1 MQIDIAFE
9 FAKVY
14 NIERAD
20 VVMGQ
25 KFTLL
30 SDFDNGKWFSD
41 NDPVLSLIVNGRD
54 AEVSANEKGA
64 TTILIM
70 DSALAIQKI
79 LTINVVEAIA
89 APAVTLGVSAGSPIP
104 K

>member
-1 MQIDIAFE
+1 MQIDIAFD

-20 VVMGQ
+20 VVVGQ
-25 KFTLL
+25 SFTLL

-41 NDPVLSLIVNGRD
+41 NDPVLSLRVNGKD
-54 AEVSANEKGA
+54 ADVVANEKGS

-70 DSALAIQKI
+70 NSVLEVQKI
-79 LTINVVEAIA
+79 LTINVVDTIVTPASSLGA
-89 APAVTLGVSAGSPIP
+89 TAGAPIL

>member
-25 KFTLL
+25 NFTLL

-41 NDPVLSLIVNGRD
+41 NDPVLSLRVNGKD
-54 AEVSANEKGA
+54 ADVVANEKGS

-70 DSALAIQKI
+70 NSVLEVQKI
-79 LTINVVEAIA
+79 LTINVVDAIVPLASDLGIA
-89 APAVTLGVSAGSPIP
+89 AGDPIP